1 MTTSK
6 PDTVIG
12 KVVDVSEPK
21 SLTSPAIITIT
32 PDDEL
37 VGELKF
43 WPKKDYKSNV
53 VVEPVQLGQVWDYL
67 VKQYGDPPD
76 ALIGKTIVATAF
88 PKPEREGRAQWSD
101 AKTIKVIDQAID
113 TQPATPVDT
122 PVSKPSPKPLVVDRQ
137 DQIMLQHGTHVSAIC
152 YNAWVLLPVDS
163 RGSFSDYLRHV
174 AMGGTWLL
182 ENVYQKGGYKAAE
195 QVVLEE
201 ESENQ
206 IDPATMDEGDPAD
219 AVLGTI

>member
-21 SLTSPAIITIT
+21 SLTSPAIIAIKT
-32 PDDEL
+32 DDEV

-43 WPKKDYKSNV
+43 WPKKDWDTKV
-53 VVEPVQLGQVWDYL
+53 LVEPIQLGQVWDYL

-76 ALIGKTIVATAF
+76 ALIGKTIVATAT
-88 PKPEREGRAQWSD
+88 PKEEREGRAQWSD
-101 AKTIKVIDQAID
+101 AKTVKVIDQAID

-163 RGSFSDYLRHV
+163 RGSFSDYLKHV

-201 ESENQ
+201 EPEDQ

>member
-43 WPKKDYKSNV
+43 WPKKDWDTKV
-53 VVEPVQLGQVWDYL
+53 LVEPIQLGQVWDYL

-76 ALIGKTIVATAF
+76 ALIGKTIVATAT
-88 PKPEREGRAQWSD
+88 PKEEREGRAQWSD
-101 AKTIKVIDQAID
+101 AKTVKVIDQAID

-163 RGSFSDYLRHV
+163 RGSFSDYLRYV